1 VTIRNRASLLLLKAL
16 DGVLV
21 ALALALTLIGAVPML
36 VGSGF
41 AYASEVVSERMREIE
56 AKA

>member
-1 VTIRNRASLLLLKAL
+1 MNIRNRASLLLLKVL

-21 ALALALTLIGAVPML
+21 VFALTLTLIGAAPML

-41 AYASEVVSERMREIE
+41 AYASEVVSERVSEIE

>member
-1 VTIRNRASLLLLKAL
+1 VTIRNRALLLLLKGL

-21 ALALALTLIGAVPML
+21 ALALALTLIGAAPML

-41 AYASEVVSERMREIE
+41 AYASEVVSERVREIE
-56 AKA
+56 AR